1 MIKLEN
7 VNKIIKQLGGEEIDL
22 ELLKFLQVEILQY
35 LKEACYRDTFP
46 EEAIIDIERLIAINA
61 ILHNM
66 EMKDLLDSKEPI
78 GDVKRIAKSVNIEN
92 TKVDFDYQDKE
103 AINRE
108 KENKYRNKLN
118 DLFYSRLE
126 IFCSRYRCLKC

>member
-7 VNKIIKQLGGEEIDL
+7 VNKTIKQLGGEEIDL

-46 EEAIIDIERLIAINA
+46 EEATADIERLIAINS

-66 EMKDLLDSKEPI
+66 EIKDLLESKEPI
-78 GDVKRIAKSVNIEN
+78 GDVKKIAKSVNIEN
-92 TKVDFDYQDKE
+92 TRVDFDYQDKE
-103 AINRE
+103 AINME
-108 KENKYRNKLN
+108 KENNYRNKLN
-118 DLFYSRLE
+118 DLFYSRIE